1 MNLQRS
7 GWLTRPVA
15 MAVGQFV
22 ARGIS
27 LVHAYRC
34 GLFGMNPP
42 NLARPLAAAAAL
54 ASMPLRAGAEVTV
67 LPPVPDAIGFA
78 GAFAGVH
85 GGQLI
90 AGGGANFPD
99 GTMPWDGG
107 KKVWHERLFALD
119 LKQAGATWREV
130 GKLPAANGYGISL
143 TVPEG
148 VLLIGGGDAK
158 EHFREVRLLT
168 LSEGKP
174 AFRELASLP
183 VPLAQMAGALA
194 GRRVHVC
201 GGIEKP
207 DATTAS
213 KDHWVLDLDEMGK
226 GWQTMP
232 PLPGEG
238 RILATA
244 AGIGDSFLIVGG
256 CSLAP
261 DAAGKPVRK
270 YLREAWKFADGQWTR
285 LADLPRGSVAAASPA
300 PVRGDALFV
309 VSGDDGKHVGSPKDH
324 PGFTREI
331 LRYDVSENAWS
342 SGGEL
347 DAPAPVTLPTAP
359 WQDGFILFNGE
370 VKPGVRTPQVL
381 YFTPP
386 ES

>member
-1 MNLQRS
+1 MTGGDSFIRS
-7 GWLTRPVA
+7 R
-15 MAVGQFV
+15 VG
-22 ARGIS
+22 
-27 LVHAYRC
+27 
-34 GLFGMNPP
+34 GLFEMNPP

-54 ASMPLRAGAEVTV
+54 VAMPVRAEVEV

-85 GGQLI
+85 DGQLI

-107 KKVWHERLFALD
+107 TKVWHKRLFALD
-119 LKQAGATWREV
+119 LKQAGAAWQEV
-130 GKLPAANGYGISL
+130 GELPAPNGYGVSL
-143 TVPEG
+143 SVPEG

-168 LSEGKP
+168 LSDGKP
-174 AFRELASLP
+174 AFRELLPLP
-183 VPLAQMAGALA
+183 VQLAQMAGALA

-207 DATTAS
+207 DATAAS
-213 KDHWVLDLDEMGK
+213 KGHWVLDLDATGK
-226 GWQTMP
+226 GWQSMP

-244 AGIGDSFLIVGG
+244 ASIKDAFFIVGG

-261 DAAGKPVRK
+261 DATGKPLRT
-270 YLREAWKFADGQWTR
+270 YLRETWKFADGQWQR

-300 PVRGDALFV
+300 PVRGDSLFV
-309 VSGDDGKHVGSPKDH
+309 VSGDDGKHVGALKEH
-324 PGFTREI
+324 RGFTREI
-331 LRYDVSENAWS
+331 LRYDVSEDAWS
-342 SGGEL
+342 SAGEL
-347 DAPAPVTLPTAP
+347 EVPAPVTLPTAP
-359 WQDGFILFNGE
+359 WRDGFILFNGE